1 MEDDSKL
8 AAEAILCSDIVW
20 DLCRVVNK
28 DDVVVSGKTKKIPTY
43 MCCKLGCTKVT
54 KCACG
59 LTNHVSH
66 LLVCYGGKANLHA
79 FHKQE
84 MLAKANSAGGR
95 QASVAHMVTP
105 HVNQYDRGEY
115 RMIICVLLLSP

>member
-8 AAEAILCSDIVW
+8 AAEAISCSDIVQ
-20 DLCRVVNK
+20 DLCRVVNE
-28 DDVVVSGKTKKIPTY
+28 DNVVVSGKTKKIPTY
-43 MCCKLGCTKVT
+43 MCCMLGCTKVT
-54 KCACG
+54 KCAHG

-66 LLVCYGGKANLHA
+66 LLVCCGGEASLHA

-95 QASVAHMVTP
+95 QGSVVHMVTP
-105 HVNQYDRGEY
+105 MLIS
-115 RMIICVLLLSP
+115 MIEVSAG